1 MGLKAIRKASQ
12 YWSWAVG

>member
-1 MGLKAIRKASQ
+1 MGSKAIRKASQ

>member
-1 MGLKAIRKASQ
+1 MGLKAIRKVSQ